1 MLELKMIREEPER
14 IEAGLRR
21 RDPKFTLAPVLEADA
36 TWRRLSQETQEK
48 QTTLN
53 AASKEIGAL
62 KRKGNKTAEAQV
74 RLKTLSD
81 EVARLRREAREA
93 EAALQALLAEIP
105 NVPDDDVPASRD
117 AKDKVVLR
125 EQGAKPTFDF
135 SPRNHVE
142 LGEALGLFDFPR
154 AARLAE
160 ARFPMYV
167 GLGARIE
174 WALLAFMWDVQVGE
188 HGYTP
193 VLPPL
198 LVNEATM
205 FATGQLPKFEDQLYR
220 CRDDALYL
228 LPTSEAALT
237 SLHRDEILPEEALP
251 LRYMAYTP
259 CFRREAGTYGADEK
273 GLIRVHQFNK
283 IEMYRFCTPEQSDA
297 ELDTL
302 VADAEDLVQRL
313 GLHSRTTL
321 LVTSDLAQQA
331 AKTIDIEVWLP
342 AQGGYYEVSSCSN
355 CRSYQAVRGNIRY
368 KKTDTGKNRYVHTLN
383 GSGLATSRL
392 LASLLESNQEPDGR
406 VRVPEVLQP
415 YLGGL
420 KQIEPPRET

>member
-1 MLELKMIREEPER
+1 MLELKTIREDAEM
-14 IEAGLRR
+14 IEAALRR
-21 RDPKFTLAPVLEADA
+21 RDPAFTIAPLLEADA
-36 TWRRLSQETQEK
+36 KWRRLIQATQEK

-62 KRKGNKTAEAQV
+62 KRKGKDTAEAQA
-74 RLKTLSD
+74 RLKALSD

-93 EAALQALLAEIP
+93 EAALNALLAEIP
-105 NVPDDDVPASRD
+105 NVPDDDVPVSQD
-117 AKDKVVLR
+117 AEDKIVLR
-125 EQGAKPTFDF
+125 EHLAKPELGFA
-135 SPRNHVE
+135 PRNHLE
-142 LGEALGLFDFPR
+142 LSDALGLLDFPR
-154 AARLAE
+154 AARIAE

-167 GLGARIE
+167 GLGARLE
-174 WALLAFMWDVQVGE
+174 WALIAFMWDVQVHE

-228 LPTSEAALT
+228 IPTSEAALT
-237 SLHRDEILPEEALP
+237 SLHRDEILPEDALP
-251 LRYMAYTP
+251 LRYAAYTP

-283 IEMYRFCTPEQSDA
+283 IEMYRYCTPEQSDA
-297 ELDTL
+297 ELEAL
-302 VADAEDLVQRL
+302 VADAEDVVQRL

-321 LVTSDLAQQA
+321 LVTSDLAQQS

-342 AQGGYYEVSSCSN
+342 TQERYYEVSSCSN

-368 KKTDTGKNRYVHTLN
+368 KVAATGKNRYLHTLN

-406 VRVPEVLQP
+406 VRVPEALRP
-415 YLGGL
+415 YMSGL
-420 KQIEPPRET
+420 TRLEPQETE